1 MKIIKRNK
9 PKPSKTLILPK
20 FPKINIKFI
29 KNMKIKTKLIIS
41 FLVILTIPLV
51 IVVMFFYTSSMTA
64 VESKVRMITDELS
77 TQATTTMDMQIR
89 EIESLSSQIFSNP
102 AIYTNISSSANE
114 DAYEKYQKRN
124 DAIKALNTYT
134 LSSDYLEAV
143 YLFIEEDDS
152 IISSGAAKESQYL
165 IGNFKKSDEYSELF
179 NERGIRWVSGLNDN
193 FERLYLVRNL
203 SNISYGTEI
212 GMMLLSIKSST
223 FSDVIKNIN
232 LGENSSFHIVDPEGK
247 ILVTSDVEALGQ
259 VEQADLV
266 KRITENVQMGNTDS
280 SFILNKQLISYGV
293 CSNGWISIAKIP
305 TEALISEIE
314 KVGLLAVI
322 LSLICIIIATV
333 LSIIISNGISNPI
346 KEIMNL
352 MKSAETGDLTVKSQ
366 ENDKSEIGQLSQSFN
381 NMISNINVLIKSS
394 YDIAQK
400 VYDDTK
406 IVNSVAHQSSETAQQ
421 VSNAIESI
429 SKGSSE
435 QANSADKTNETIHGL
450 AENIN
455 HGEETL
461 SRFTAIVGSTKDI
474 GNNAMITV
482 KQLNERSKQSLEMF
496 NTIHD
501 NIDRLNKSSKE
512 IIKITRI
519 MDEIGEQTNL
529 LSLNATIEAARA
541 GDAGKG
547 FAVVASEVGKLA
559 EQSKEATNLITKI
572 TNTIQKETLA
582 TVNVVEK
589 GANTFKEQLS
599 SVNDTNTAFTSI
611 DNALN
616 DIINQIHL
624 LEEAMSSITSM
635 KDSAISSV
643 EDIAAITEETAS
655 AAQQV
660 LATGEEQTA
669 SAEQLSKLAHHL
681 IQIVDSLRENIA
693 HFKI

>member
-1 MKIIKRNK
+1 MKIFKTNK
-9 PKPSKTLILPK
+9 SKTPKTLTLPK

-41 FLVILTIPLV
+41 FLVVLTTPLV
-51 IVVMFFYTSSMTA
+51 IVVMFFYTSSLSA

-77 TQATTTMDMQIR
+77 NQATTTMNMQIR

-102 AIYTNISSSANE
+102 AIYTNISPAANA

-143 YLFIEEDDS
+143 YLYIEEDDS
-152 IISSGAAKESQYL
+152 IISSGTAKESEYL
-165 IGNFKKSDEYSELF
+165 INSFKQSDEYLKLAG
-179 NERGIRWVSGLNDN
+179 ERGTKWISGINDN
-193 FERLYLVRNL
+193 HERLYLTRNI
-203 SNISYGTEI
+203 SNISYGIEI
-212 GMMLLSIKSST
+212 GMMLLSIKVST

-232 LGENSSFHIVDPEGK
+232 LGEDSSFHIIDSDGK
-247 ILVTSDVEALGQ
+247 ILVSSNVESLGQ
-259 VEQADLV
+259 IEETELL
-266 KRITENVQMGNTDS
+266 KNITESIQSEKTNS
-280 SFILNKQLISYGV
+280 SFVLNRQLISYGV

-305 TEALISEIE
+305 TDTLVSEIE
-314 KVGLLAVI
+314 RVGVLAII
-322 LSLICIIIATV
+322 LSLVCVIIATI

-346 KEIMNL
+346 KKIMNL
-352 MKSAETGDLTVKSQ
+352 MQSAETGNLTVKS
-366 ENDKSEIGQLSQSFN
+366 EDIDKSEIGQLSQSFN
-381 NMISNINVLIKSS
+381 NMISNINALIKSS

-429 SKGSSE
+429 SKGSTE

-461 SRFTAIVGSTKDI
+461 GKFTTIVTSIKDI
-474 GNNAMITV
+474 GNNAMETV
-482 KQLNERSKQSLEMF
+482 KELNERSEQSLEMF
-496 NTIHD
+496 NTIHN
-501 NIDRLNKSSKE
+501 NINQLNKSSKE
-512 IIKITRI
+512 IIKITRL
-519 MDEIGEQTNL
+519 MDDIGEQTNL

-541 GDAGKG
+541 GEAGKG
-547 FAVVASEVGKLA
+547 FAVVASEIGKLA
-559 EQSKEATNLITKI
+559 EQSREATNLITKI

-589 GANTFKEQLS
+589 GTSTFEKQSS
-599 SVNDTNTAFTSI
+599 SVNDTNIAFTSI

-616 DIINQIHL
+616 DIINQIYL
-624 LEEAMSSITSM
+624 LEEAMSSISSM

-643 EDIAAITEETAS
+643 EDIAAITQETAS

-681 IQIVDSLRENIA
+681 SEIVDSLRKNIS
-693 HFKI
+693 HFKV